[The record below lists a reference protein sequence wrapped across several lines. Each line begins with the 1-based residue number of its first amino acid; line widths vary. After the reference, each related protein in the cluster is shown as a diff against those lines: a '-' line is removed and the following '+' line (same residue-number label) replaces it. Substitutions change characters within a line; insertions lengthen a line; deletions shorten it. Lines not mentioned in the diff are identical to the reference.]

1 MSKPS
6 PVQSYIAKFPDEV
19 KSRLNTIRGLI
30 KKIAPESGE
39 KISYGVPTATID
51 DKYCV
56 YYAGYKNHISIYPV
70 TSAIEKE
77 VSEAL
82 VYRTGKGTLQFPLTE
97 PLPLNLI
104 KKIVTTRIQE
114 VKNSKVK

>member
-1 MSKPS
+1 MSTLS
-6 PVQSYIAKFPDEV
+6 PVQSYISRFPDEV
-19 KSRLNTIRGLI
+19 KNRLNTIRDLI